1 MSNVSGNQPLAYSI
15 SEACRVSSLGRTFIF
30 AAIRD
35 DRLETRKVG
44 RRRLILAD
52 SLRRFIEQ
60 REGV

>member
-1 MSNVSGNQPLAYSI
+1 MTSDPGNSPIAYSI

-35 DRLETRKVG
+35 NLLATRKVG

-52 SLRRFIEQ
+52 SLRTFIEN
-60 REGV
+60 REAA